1 MALIIDGKKI
11 SQDIKN
17 ELKEKV
23 ELLHAKGAALCLAV
37 IQVGNDPASTVY
49 VRNKKRGCEEIGI
62 ASRSFELPESTSEEQ
77 LLALV
82 DRLNSDATV
91 SGVLIQLP
99 LPPHIDSNKVTQSVI
114 PEKDVDG
121 FSERNVGKLNLGSEC
136 LESCTPAGV
145 IQLLER
151 SGIQTDGKHCVVIG
165 RSNIVGKPMA
175 AMLLKKNGTVTICHS
190 HTENLTEITKQ
201 ADILVCAA
209 GKPKMVTAE
218 YVKHG
223 ATVIDVGIHRMEN
236 GKLCGDVDFDSVE
249 PICGAITP
257 VPGGVGPMTIA
268 MLLCNC
274 VKAAEK
280 AAGLV

>member
-23 ELLHAKGAALCLAV
+23 EQLHAKGAAPCLAV

-99 LPPHIDSNKVTQSVI
+99 LTPHIDSNKVTQSVI

-121 FSERNVGKLNLGSEC
+121 FSECNVGKLNLGSEC

-190 HTENLTEITKQ
+190 HTENLAEITKQ

>member
-23 ELLHAKGAALCLAV
+23 EQLHAKGAAPCLAV

-121 FSERNVGKLNLGSEC
+121 FSECNVGKLNLGSEC
-136 LESCTPAGV
+136 LESCMPAGV

-151 SGIQTDGKHCVVIG
+151 SGIQTEGKHCVVIG

-190 HTENLTEITKQ
+190 HTKNLTEITKQ

-236 GKLCGDVDFDSVE
+236 GKLCGDVDFESVE

>member
-23 ELLHAKGAALCLAV
+23 EQLHTKGAAPCLAV

-190 HTENLTEITKQ
+190 HTENLAEITKQ

-236 GKLCGDVDFDSVE
+236 GKLCGDVDFESVE

>member
-23 ELLHAKGAALCLAV
+23 EQLHAKGAAPCLAV

-99 LPPHIDSNKVTQSVI
+99 LPPHIDSNKVTQSII

-121 FSERNVGKLNLGSEC
+121 FSELNVGKLNLGSEC

-175 AMLLKKNGTVTICHS
+175 AMLLKKKRHS
-190 HTENLTEITKQ
+190 NDMPFPYGKSGRNHK
-201 ADILVCAA
+201 A
-209 GKPKMVTAE
+209 GGYTCL
-218 YVKHG
+218 
-223 ATVIDVGIHRMEN
+223 RRR
-236 GKLCGDVDFDSVE
+236 
-249 PICGAITP
+249 
-257 VPGGVGPMTIA
+257 
-268 MLLCNC
+268 
-274 VKAAEK
+274 
-280 AAGLV
+280 

>member
-190 HTENLTEITKQ
+190 HTKNLTEITKQ

-274 VKAAEK
+274 VKAADK

>member
-17 ELKEKV
+17 ELKDKV
-23 ELLHAKGAALCLAV
+23 EQLHAKGVAPCLAV
-37 IQVGNDPASTVY
+37 IQVGNDPASSVY

-62 ASRSFELPESTSEEQ
+62 ASKSFELPESTTEEE

-82 DRLNSDATV
+82 DSLNKDSSV
-91 SGVLIQLP
+91 SGLLIQLP
-99 LPPHIDSNKVTQSVI
+99 LPPHIDSHKVTQAVI

-121 FSERNVGKLNLGSEC
+121 FSERNVGKLNVGSEC

-145 IQLLER
+145 IQLLEC
-151 SGIQTDGKHCVVIG
+151 SGIQIDGKRCVVIG

-175 AMLLKKNGTVTICHS
+175 TMLLKKNGTVTICHS
-190 HTENLTEITKQ
+190 HTEGLTDITKQ

-218 YVKHG
+218 YVKPG
-223 ATVIDVGIHRMEN
+223 AAVIDVGIHRMEN

-249 PICGAITP
+249 PVCGAITP

-268 MLLCNC
+268 MLMCNC
-274 VKAAEK
+274 VKAAEL
-280 AAGLV
+280 AAGLI